1 MEPADTPLAHF
12 SQMIDHC
19 YDYAEAAKAQG
30 RPIVGILCE
39 FTPREILLAAGA
51 VPVCL
56 CGGSLE
62 TIPAAEQHLPVNL
75 CPLIKSTYGYHLQG
89 TNPFLEWADLVVA
102 ETTCDGKKKMYELM
116 SAGREMYILEL
127 PQKADQPDAL
137 AHWIKEVGKFKA
149 YVEKKFHT
157 QITEDQLRAAIRLM
171 NRERGLRRQLA
182 DLMAR
187 DLPPLT
193 GRQLLEFKSI
203 ISGIDADLEQ
213 YEKAI
218 RTFNAGAAVSAA
230 LPGSPLDLRQAPPP
244 VRVLLTGVPTVHGA
258 ERVIELIESCGA
270 VVVAQENC
278 TGIKPILEDIDPD
291 APDPLQ
297 AIAEK
302 YYHLPCS
309 VMTVNERRLESLRAL
324 AARFRPQC
332 VIELVWQACL
342 TYDVESK
349 RVRRFVED
357 ELQLPYL
364 KIVTDYSPSD
374 SGRLMVRIEALMETV
389 RSKASWLAGKTSR

>member
-1 MEPADTPLAHF
+1 METADTPLTYF

-39 FTPREILLAAGA
+39 FTPREIISAAGA

-116 SAGREMYILEL
+116 IAGREMYILEL

-137 AHWIKEVGKFKA
+137 AHWIKEVEKFKA
-149 YVEKKFHT
+149 YVEKKFDK
-157 QITEDQLRAAIRLM
+157 QITDDQLRAAIRLM

-193 GRQLLEFKSI
+193 GRQLLDFKSI

-218 RTFNAGAAVSAA
+218 QAFNAGTALSAA
-230 LPGSPLDLRQAPPP
+230 MPGSPLDLRQSPPP

-258 ERVIELIESCGA
+258 ERVVELIESCGA

-291 APDPLQ
+291 TPDPLQ

-309 VMTVNERRLESLRAL
+309 VMTINERRLDSLRTL

-389 RSKASWLAGKTSR
+389 RSKAAGTSGQELR

>member
-1 MEPADTPLAHF
+1 
-12 SQMIDHC
+12 
-19 YDYAEAAKAQG
+19 
-30 RPIVGILCE
+30 
-39 FTPREILLAAGA
+39 
-51 VPVCL
+51 
-56 CGGSLE
+56 
-62 TIPAAEQHLPVNL
+62 
-75 CPLIKSTYGYHLQG
+75 
-89 TNPFLEWADLVVA
+89 
-102 ETTCDGKKKMYELM
+102 MYELM

-127 PQKADQPDAL
+127 PQKADQLDAL
-137 AHWIKEVGKFKA
+137 AHWQKEVGKFKS
-149 YVEKKFHT
+149 YVEKRFDT
-157 QITEDQLRAAIRLM
+157 QIIDDQLRAAIRLM

-187 DLPPLT
+187 DVPPLT

-218 RTFNAGAAVSAA
+218 RAFNAAAAM
-230 LPGSPLDLRQAPPP
+230 PGSPLDLRQSPPP

-258 ERVIELIESCGA
+258 ERVVELIESCGA

-309 VMTVNERRLESLRAL
+309 VMTINERRLESLRAL

-389 RSKASWLAGKTSR
+389 RSKASGTSGQGSR

>member
-1 MEPADTPLAHF
+1 METVDTPLTYF

-19 YDYAEAAKAQG
+19 YDFAEKAKARGQA
-30 RPIVGILCE
+30 IVGILCE
-39 FTPREILLAAGA
+39 YTPREILFAAGA
-51 VPVCL
+51 LPVCL

-75 CPLIKSTYGYHLQG
+75 CPLIKSIYGYHLHG
-89 TNPFLEWADLVVA
+89 TNPFLEWADLIVA

-127 PQKADQPDAL
+127 PQKADQADAF
-137 AHWIKEVGKFKA
+137 AHWLKEVGKFKA
-149 YVEKKFHT
+149 YLEKEFHT
-157 QITEDQLRAAIRLM
+157 QITDDKLREAIRLM

-182 DLMAR
+182 GLMAKDR
-187 DLPPLT
+187 PPLT
-193 GRQLLEFKSI
+193 GRQILDFKSI

-218 RTFNAGAAVSAA
+218 REFERAAA
-230 LPGSPLDLRQAPPP
+230 LPGSPLDLNKIPPP

-258 ERVIELIESCGA
+258 ERVVELIESSGA
-270 VVVAQENC
+270 VVVVQENC
-278 TGIKPILEDIDPD
+278 TGIKPILEDIDAD

-309 VMTVNERRLESLRAL
+309 VMTVNERRLASLREL
-324 AARFRPQC
+324 ATRFRPQC

-342 TYDVESK
+342 TYDVESS
-349 RVRRFVED
+349 RVRRFVES
-357 ELQLPYL
+357 ELQIPYL

-389 RSKASWLAGKTSR
+389 RSKATRPDGKAST